1 MMAVAGPGAHLLGHS
16 FGALATLAYARR
28 HGLSGG
34 TLIAYEPPLAVQG
47 PVAGERLPPEAF
59 DELDA
64 ILDDLRSREDE
75 IPQWEFCEGFMA
87 AVICNRRPL
96 PPAEYLPMLLGDG
109 ITAEDRIV
117 LDGRQNLRPGA
128 KVRIITPADG
138 KK

>member
-1 MMAVAGPGAHLLGHS
+1 MSSDPQTDPPPEAAAVPV
-16 FGALATLAYARR
+16 Y
-28 HGLSGG
+28 
-34 TLIAYEPPLAVQG
+34 

-109 ITAEDRIV
+109 ITAEDTDAEGIPTLSAFADAAQQARFISLWQARWNEV
-117 LDGRQNLRPGA
+117 QTALDT
-128 KVRIITPADG
+128 KVDSLG
-138 KK
+138 D